1 MPRDRMEL
9 LRSGARGSRPRGA
22 KTCEYCGDAIWWCV
36 TANGKS
42 VAFSEAPELLERRGD
57 IEVVSIEQL
66 HRYHCQGAADAHR
79 PPAPE
84 GQRRFDDD

>member
-22 KTCEYCGDAIWWCV
+22 TTCDYCDNAIWWCV
-36 TANGKS
+36 TVAGKS

-57 IEVVSIEQL
+57 VEVVSIEQL
-66 HRYHCQGAADAHR
+66 HRYHCQGAAEATR
-79 PPAPE
+79 PAPPAD
-84 GQRRFDDD
+84 RRFNDF